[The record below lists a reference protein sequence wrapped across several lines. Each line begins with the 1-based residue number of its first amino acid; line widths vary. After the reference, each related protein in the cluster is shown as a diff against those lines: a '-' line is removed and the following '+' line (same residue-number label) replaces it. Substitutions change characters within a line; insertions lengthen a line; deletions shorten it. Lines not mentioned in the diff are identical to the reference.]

1 MTETPATRGPV
12 TGAPSSP
19 GDRART
25 AAQHAPAEAPA
36 RRTVGLVVNPTAG
49 HGRGGEAG
57 RRTAELLARAGV
69 DVVDLTGASVADAVA
84 RARPAAL
91 DGLAALVVVGG
102 DGMVHLGVNATV
114 GTPTPLAIVAAGSGN
129 DYAHVLGL
137 PVHDVEASVRQV
149 VAALDH
155 PPRRVDAVHVGPHVP
170 GTTSGAR
177 AAAGTAAGT
186 ATAPPGLAPDTE
198 GGWGGRWYAGVLSL
212 GLDADVNARANTY
225 RWPAGHGRYVRAV
238 LACLAGFTPYGY
250 TLTTDDGTRTFRGT
264 LVAVASSSQFGGG
277 LSIAPDAQVDDG
289 HLDVVYATEL
299 SRRGILRLF
308 PRLYRGTHLSH
319 PAVHV
324 LRTRSV
330 VVTAS
335 GDGRVPPVAFA
346 DGEVVGPVPLRV
358 EVYPGALHVLAGPA
372 QPARTAGVTG
382 SL

>member
-1 MTETPATRGPV
+1 MTENPATRGPV
-12 TGAPSSP
+12 TGALSSP

-25 AAQHAPAEAPA
+25 AAHHAPADTPA
-36 RRTVGLVVNPTAG
+36 RRSVGLVVNPTAG

-57 RRTAELLARAGV
+57 RRTAELLTRAGV
-69 DVVDLTGASVADAVA
+69 EVVDLTGASVADAVA
-84 RARPAAL
+84 RARSAAL
-91 DGLAALVVVGG
+91 GGLAALVVVGG

-149 VAALDH
+149 VAALDD

-177 AAAGTAAGT
+177 AAAPT
-186 ATAPPGLAPDTE
+186 ATAPAGPATGTE

-335 GDGRVPPVAFA
+335 GEGRVPPVAFA

-358 EVYPGALHVLAGPA
+358 EVHPGALHVLAGPA
-372 QPARTAGVTG
+372 QPARTARVTG
-382 SL
+382 SF